1 MANVESDIFE
11 IIAAKAAVDRAK
23 VISGASLEELEIES
37 LDVVEIIFVI
47 EEKFDI
53 NVPFNA
59 NDQELIFDTV
69 GDVVKAVENLIK
81 ERDGAT
87 D

>member
-1 MANVESDIFE
+1 
-11 IIAAKAAVDRAK
+11 
-23 VISGASLEELEIES
+23 ASLQELEIES
-37 LDVVEIIFVI
+37 LDVVEIIFAI

-53 NVPFNA
+53 HVPFNA
-59 NDQELIFDTV
+59 NDQDLEFDTV

-81 ERDGAT
+81 ESDGAA

>member
-1 MANVESDIFE
+1 MTSVESDIFE
-11 IIAAKAAVDRAK
+11 IIADKAEVEREK
-23 VISGASLEELEIES
+23 VISNASLEELEIES
-37 LDVVEIIFVI
+37 LDVVEIIFAI

-59 NDQELIFDTV
+59 NDQDLEFDTV
-69 GDVVKAVENLIK
+69 GDVVKAIENLIK
-81 ERDGAT
+81 ENDGAA